1 MSPRRRSWRWRYR
14 GYGRAYSHPPPAR
27 RRSHPRLDDAEA
39 LLCEGARP
47 QGRLQGS
54 RRHRGG
60 GLRRARSPDA
70 EAPRGLH
77 RALRH
82 RPPRDRGGRA
92 RGRRE
97 QGAGARDPQRG
108 PEARPRPRRREGPV
122 HRLRRLAG
130 RPLRRGQVPDR
141 RAEPQPGPGQRG
153 PRAGLRRTCLAAE
166 LPLYRA
172 LGGRERVRHV
182 RVAAVLR
189 DLERGAQH
197 GPRQRAARQAAG
209 RYPERED
216 HGLLRRGEVLR
227 ALRARRLQGVQGAR
241 ALQECDGEAGRA
253 RGQGSGLLDDQGLRL
268 RSLRPNP
275 RRPGTRPARAPRPRQ
290 PRRRP
295 RGPRGLGVA
304 RDPGAPG
311 LLRVCVF
318 GNLCDVPGVLVGHA
332 TDLEAFTGC
341 TAVVFEE
348 PAVVGVDVRGSSP
361 GTRETD
367 RLGPHGTVRRTH
379 ALLLTGGS
387 AFGLAAAEGVVR
399 FLEEGGVGFDIGV
412 ARIPLLSA
420 AVLFDLVV
428 GDPGVRP
435 GPEMGYEAAAS
446 AKSADFAQGS
456 VGAGA
461 GATVGKVLGLEGAM
475 KGGVGSASVALDGGL
490 VVGAL
495 AAVNAFGDVRDPR
508 TGRA

>member
-1 MSPRRRSWRWRYR
+1 
-14 GYGRAYSHPPPAR
+14 
-27 RRSHPRLDDAEA
+27 
-39 LLCEGARP
+39 
-47 QGRLQGS
+47 
-54 RRHRGG
+54 
-60 GLRRARSPDA
+60 
-70 EAPRGLH
+70 
-77 RALRH
+77 
-82 RPPRDRGGRA
+82 
-92 RGRRE
+92 
-97 QGAGARDPQRG
+97 
-108 PEARPRPRRREGPV
+108 
-122 HRLRRLAG
+122 
-130 RPLRRGQVPDR
+130 
-141 RAEPQPGPGQRG
+141 
-153 PRAGLRRTCLAAE
+153 
-166 LPLYRA
+166 
-172 LGGRERVRHV
+172 
-182 RVAAVLR
+182 
-189 DLERGAQH
+189 
-197 GPRQRAARQAAG
+197 
-209 RYPERED
+209 
-216 HGLLRRGEVLR
+216 
-227 ALRARRLQGVQGAR
+227 
-241 ALQECDGEAGRA
+241 
-253 RGQGSGLLDDQGLRL
+253 
-268 RSLRPNP
+268 
-275 RRPGTRPARAPRPRQ
+275 
-290 PRRRP
+290 
-295 RGPRGLGVA
+295 
-304 RDPGAPG
+304 
-311 LLRVCVF
+311 VF

-332 TDLEAFTGC
+332 TDHEALTGC

-399 FLEEGGVGFDIGV
+399 FLEENDVGLDIGV
-412 ARIPLLSA
+412 ARIPLVSA

-508 TGRA
+508 TGRVIAGPRLEDGTLGDTVELLPEAVARMGWGENTTLGVVATNAALEKRDANKVAQMAHDGLARTIEPVHTTVDGDVVFAASAGEVEAATDVVGAWGARVMQEAILRALQTAEGVPGIPSVSEYEGT